1 MDAYQH
7 HGWRVGTACN
17 TLTAGQNDTV
27 RGDTPLVV
35 HAYDIGEARLRNP
48 SEYVE
53 ISPTTTARC
62 GTGGNNVPATVY
74 ALQANGIDRADT
86 AGCNGAGWREDQCY
100 TLNTIDRHAVC
111 YDARGNGDGRT
122 APTIT
127 GDHNNR
133 VTDYTALC
141 VGNGQMC
148 NITMAPIANSL
159 DCMHDQQAVLTPARP
174 PRKYIVRR
182 LTPVECARL
191 QGFPDWWCT
200 GLETPEPTEA
210 DIAWAAEVWE
220 RWRKITSPNTKPKS
234 RNQLIKWLKN
244 PHSDAA
250 EYKLWGNGIALP
262 CAVRVMEGI
271 AKEDAR
277 NG

>member
-1 MDAYQH
+1 M
-7 HGWRVGTACN
+7 TAN
-17 TLTAGQNDTV
+17 TGGGQFRAG
-27 RGDTPLVV
+27 VV
-35 HAYDIGEARLRNP
+35 AAYDIGEARLRNP

-53 ISPTTTARC
+53 LSPTITARC

-86 AGCNGAGWREDQCY
+86 VGCNGAGWREDQCY

-111 YDARGNGDGRT
+111 YDARGNGDGRV

-133 VTDYTALC
+133 TTDYTALT
-141 VGNGQMC
+141 VYPKVTGPLM
-148 NITMAPIANSL
+148 ANSHPGSYTGQDAFSDML
-159 DCMHDQQAVLTPARP
+159 PVVPSDKP

-191 QGFPDWWCT
+191 QGFPDWWCM
-200 GLETPEPTEA
+200 GLETPEPTEE

-220 RWRKITSPNTKPKS
+220 RWRLITSPNTKPKS

-271 AKEDAR
+271 AKEEHHEPED
-277 NG
+277 